1 MKKVVTP
8 LVLFLYASFLIWSF
22 ASGYTPGMEL
32 GDNFGNFAI
41 EMFKILPCAFILIGL
56 FEVWVSRETV
66 VKHLGEGS
74 AKLKAY
80 FWVFVLAGTT
90 IGGLIVAFPIARA
103 LFKKGARIQIVMGYV
118 GAAAICRIPMTIYE
132 ASFLGIKFSLVR
144 LMISIPLVVISSE
157 IFGSWLADRGWVMTQ
172 PEESPGKSDYS

>member
-66 VKHLGEGS
+66 VKHLG
-74 AKLKAY
+74 
-80 FWVFVLAGTT
+80 
-90 IGGLIVAFPIARA
+90 
-103 LFKKGARIQIVMGYV
+103 
-118 GAAAICRIPMTIYE
+118 
-132 ASFLGIKFSLVR
+132 
-144 LMISIPLVVISSE
+144 
-157 IFGSWLADRGWVMTQ
+157 
-172 PEESPGKSDYS
+172 

>member
-1 MKKVVTP
+1 
-8 LVLFLYASFLIWSF
+8 
-22 ASGYTPGMEL
+22 
-32 GDNFGNFAI
+32 
-41 EMFKILPCAFILIGL
+41 
-56 FEVWVSRETV
+56 
-66 VKHLGEGS
+66 
-74 AKLKAY
+74 
-80 FWVFVLAGTT
+80 
-90 IGGLIVAFPIARA
+90 
-103 LFKKGARIQIVMGYV
+103 MGYV